1 MTHMPMSNPQTH
13 SVLATGVGFLLLA
26 AATALAT
33 AGLTSL
39 AELRHIP
46 TPLFPA
52 IGVALAGLVVGGR
65 RLWPAVVIGAV
76 AALLLH
82 PHTYPPMLEVLASLD
97 GASAAWLG
105 ASLIPTDGD
114 ARLLQPSLLALLAT
128 GGAVVITCAAG
139 SVLGAL
145 LRGASL
151 DSAGPVREFA
161 TTAPV
166 QTILALA
173 LMLWPAGAT
182 RRPGIAPVLLGAI
195 GLPLLGLATLS
206 ILGIPP
212 GAWLAVPLSLWA
224 AIAYRRHAPAAALIL
239 LLLSGV
245 VLILFSASA
254 GAPLTADLVPFLALS
269 ATAALMID
277 ALGIARRD
285 ALPADTQRDDE
296 MTAFVADAPVAIAA
310 LDADLRYRAVSRRYL
325 RDLRLENEPSIIGR
339 RPAEVLAPYAAHLG
353 DGAVRALA
361 SEKVSSAVSQVRM
374 ADGSCEY
381 LRSELQPWHDGD
393 GAIGGVM
400 VFGEIATEAVK
411 SRAALEEAE
420 TRYRAVFEQAA
431 AGFTRTGLDGRFLE
445 VNDRFCEIVGHERTA
460 LLSKTYRDITHPLD
474 LAASDAMLQAMIART
489 DERFSVEKRYCTR
502 DGRVVWVTL
511 STTMIRDR
519 DGEPLYAAS
528 AVQDITARKDALA
541 ALAKSELRLRLAQ
554 SAAGA
559 GLWEID
565 FERKTIIASADMLR
579 MHGVSPDR
587 TDGVPLREWRALFDK
602 PTLDLID
609 SSGFASRDVANHD
622 IVYSVMRPDGT
633 QRWIHS
639 MGRTYRT
646 TDNTKRIIGLA
657 IDVTAAQATQAE
669 VRHAQATMLRV
680 SHLSAMGSVAA
691 TLAHE
696 LNQPLAAI
704 VNYIEVCVRIL
715 KAQAD
720 GEPPQLLDA
729 VLQAQTQAM
738 RAGQLVQKMRQLTPN
753 SAAVRR
759 REPIGNIIE
768 NAIAAIAPDVAAENV
783 TVQRTYDHRGEEIQA
798 DRLQIEQVLIGIFH
812 NAIEAMRG
820 CETKRIDLRVT
831 RSGDALLLRIAD
843 TGVGVAAAAM
853 QQVFEPFADPRGRGS
868 GLALPVC
875 RTIIESHNGKLTAEP
890 APEGGAAFLITLPI
904 APPRDGGTRR
914 GLPDPMAQA
923 WPTNAPSDP
932 RETMGNRQR

>member
-1 MTHMPMSNPQTH
+1 MTDVPISNPQTR
-13 SVLATGVGFLLLA
+13 SVFAAAVGFALLA

-39 AELRHIP
+39 AELRNIP

-76 AALLLH
+76 AALLVH
-82 PHTYPPMLEVLASLD
+82 PHTYPPMLEVLASLA

-105 ASLIPTDGD
+105 ASLIPAEGD
-114 ARLLQPSLLALLAT
+114 VRALQPSLLALLAA

-139 SVLGAL
+139 AVLGAL
-145 LRGASL
+145 LRGSSL
-151 DSAGPVREFA
+151 DSTDAVREFA
-161 TTAPV
+161 ITAPV

-173 LMLWPAGAT
+173 LLLWPARAT
-182 RRPGIAPVLLGAI
+182 RRPGLAPVLLGAI
-195 GLPLLGLATLS
+195 GLPLLALAALS
-206 ILGIPP
+206 MLDIRP
-212 GAWLAVPLSLWA
+212 GAWVVVPLLLWA
-224 AIAYRRHAPAAALIL
+224 GVAYRRSAIGAALIL
-239 LLLSGV
+239 LLLSGASLV
-245 VLILFSASA
+245 IFSITA

-277 ALGIARRD
+277 ALGIAGR
-285 ALPADTQRDDE
+285 ATLPAHTRRATE

-310 LDADLRYRAVSRRYL
+310 LDAELRYRVVSRRYL

-339 RPAEVLAPYAAHLG
+339 RPAEVLPPYAAHLG

-361 SEKVSSAVSQVRM
+361 GEKVSRPVSKVRM

-381 LRSELQPWHDGD
+381 LRSELQPWHDSD

-400 VFGEIATEAVK
+400 VFGEIATEAVR

-431 AGFTRTGLDGRFLE
+431 AGFARTGLDGRFLE
-445 VNDRFCEIVGHERTA
+445 VNDRFCEIVGHDRAA
-460 LLSKTYRDITHPLD
+460 LLTKSYRDITHPLD
-474 LAASDAMLQAMIART
+474 LGASDAILQAMIARS
-489 DERFSVEKRYCTR
+489 DEQFSVEKRYCR
-502 DGRVVWVTL
+502 HEGQVIWVTM
-511 STTMIRDR
+511 SATMIRDR
-519 DGEPLYAAS
+519 DGQPLYAAS
-528 AVQDITARKDALA
+528 AIQDITARKDALA

-565 FERKTIIASADMLR
+565 FERDAIIASADMLR
-579 MHGVSPDR
+579 MHGVAPER
-587 TDGVPLREWRALFDK
+587 TNGVPLREWRALFDQ

-609 SSGFASRDVANHD
+609 SSGFASREVANHD
-622 IVYSVMRPDGT
+622 IVYPVVRSDGT
-633 QRWIHS
+633 LRWIHS

-646 TDNTKRIIGLA
+646 TDDTKRIIGLS
-657 IDVTAAQATQAE
+657 IDVTAAQAAQAE
-669 VRHAQATMLRV
+669 LRHAQATMLRV

-720 GEPPQLLDA
+720 GHPPQLLDA

-753 SAAVRR
+753 SAATRR

-768 NAIAAIAPDVAAENV
+768 NAYTAIAPDAVAENV
-783 TVQRTYDHRGEEIQA
+783 TVQRNYEHGNEEILA

-820 CETKRIDLRVT
+820 YETKRVDLTVAR
-831 RSGDALLLRIAD
+831 RGDTLIIRIAD
-843 TGVGVAAAAM
+843 TGVGVAAAAI
-853 QQVFEPFADPRGRGS
+853 QQVFEPFGDPRDRGS

-875 RTIIESHNGKLTAEP
+875 RTIIESHDGKLTAES
-890 APEGGAAFLITLPI
+890 APEGGAAFLIALPF
-904 APPRDGGTRR
+904 APVREAGQRR
-914 GLPDPMAQA
+914 ALPDPVARA
-923 WPTNAPSDP
+923 
-932 RETMGNRQR
+932 